1 MAHVAD
7 DADYG
12 DPFHVRLARITKA
25 DPFADR
31 VLVRKPFLREGIVDD
46 RDARAIELIAIVE
59 ESALQKWNFK
69 DREIFRR
76 DVANLFVGKNFLDH
90 RVAAFDR
97 EGAVAVRPAQR
108 QNAGEGRPFHSR

>member
-1 MAHVAD
+1 PND
-7 DADYG
+7 SDYG
-12 DPFHVRLARITKA
+12 DPFHGWLTQITKA
-25 DPFADR
+25 DPLADR
-31 VLVRKPFLREGIVDD
+31 FLIPKPFLREGIVND

-59 ESALQKWNFK
+59 KSALQKGDLENG
-69 DREIFRR
+69 EIFRR

-108 QNAGEGRPFHSR
+108 QNAGEGRRFHSR